1 MLLCA
6 GRDPG
11 EVVQQTKAETES
23 QPFASTTPPG
33 PWQGNTSCTS
43 CRCHTDRD
51 HCVRPSWITLGL
63 GYDTNLQYTSRAL
76 AFGSGYGSGER
87 RPRMPST
94 PGGRTFTL
102 LTG

>member
-1 MLLCA
+1 M
-6 GRDPG
+6 
-11 EVVQQTKAETES
+11 VQQTKAEAES

-63 GYDTNLQYTSRAL
+63 GYDSILGAL
-76 AFGSGYGSGER
+76 TERLGSLTFLLRFGNNI
-87 RPRMPST
+87 PT
-94 PGGRTFTL
+94 
-102 LTG
+102 